1 MRYVVHIMQSAPVS
15 DDDHVC
21 ECVYCD
27 MDITALLHT
36 SACMVKICSAQR
48 ANSALMCGC
57 VCTGNMIGEGNA
69 THGVR
74 HSNVKRANHVH

>member
-1 MRYVVHIMQSAPVS
+1 MRYACASIMQSAPVS

-36 SACMVKICSAQR
+36 SACVYGEDIQR
-48 ANSALMCGC
+48 TESMEFALC
-57 VCTGNMIGEGNA
+57 VRVCA
-69 THGVR
+69 
-74 HSNVKRANHVH
+74 RAI

>member
-1 MRYVVHIMQSAPVS
+1 MDERFTQYVHRCVINTSVGHIMRYAVHIMQSAPVS

-48 ANSALMCGC
+48 ANSALIC
-57 VCTGNMIGEGNA
+57 VDVCA
-69 THGVR
+69 
-74 HSNVKRANHVH
+74 RAI